1 MAAPVRNVKTM
12 TRLLTMRS
20 SSASR
25 ASGLDA
31 ATPKKLGAGV
41 STPSLLAPP
50 GARHA
55 SFKMPSGA
63 IMQRPERDRPFD
75 VCMSSITIFAGIGVG
90 AWIAKETAAKL
101 EDLDVFVPDD
111 DDDDD

>member
-1 MAAPVRNVKTM
+1 MSRLLAPV
-12 TRLLTMRS
+12 RS

-25 ASGLDA
+25 ASSSSTAKVAVKGQAGKA
-31 ATPKKLGAGV
+31 AGTTGMKAGV
-41 STPSLLAPP
+41 STPSLVQVR
-50 GARHA
+50 GY
-55 SFKMPSGA
+55 KTEPSGA
-63 IMQRPERDRPFD
+63 IMQRPERSRPFD
-75 VCMSSITIFAGIGVG
+75 VCMSSVTIFAGIATG